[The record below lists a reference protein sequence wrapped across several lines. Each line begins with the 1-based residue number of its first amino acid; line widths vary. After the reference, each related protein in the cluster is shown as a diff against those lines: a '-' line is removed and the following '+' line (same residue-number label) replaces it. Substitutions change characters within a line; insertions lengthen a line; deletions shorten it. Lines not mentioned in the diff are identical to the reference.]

1 MFSCVALGLGALQ
14 GGGEATPR
22 RRAELGVSLWA
33 RNLTVRACTQA
44 SFALEAAN
52 TRAVWP
58 SVFCRSGLADRV
70 LQQDE
75 HDGEAIVARSIH
87 KHAAPVMHRTA
98 NHVFSRHP
106 IYLPFIDEHEFA
118 KWSSLLTRPNCRF
131 VI

>member
-1 MFSCVALGLGALQ
+1 M
-14 GGGEATPR
+14 
-22 RRAELGVSLWA
+22 
-33 RNLTVRACTQA
+33 RACTQA

-87 KHAAPVMHRTA
+87 KSTLH
-98 NHVFSRHP
+98 
-106 IYLPFIDEHEFA
+106 L
-118 KWSSLLTRPNCRF
+118 
-131 VI
+131 